1 MFLQGYIGPLN
12 RFSSTSFSP
21 FFMRGGQLS
30 AVILSQCNG
39 KYYENTYNS
48 NTFSGGITST
58 AAVNANTTLTSSGI
72 PMLGV
77 WNPINSGV
85 NVVMLQAL
93 LGWTN
98 IAANAVSPQGVVWAA
113 STGQLNLL
121 TGGVLNP
128 WNRKTLQPAGSKVFH
143 LAGVTLAGLTTT
155 CVIFA
160 GAAMSSLSTTMPATA
175 TAAVNPMYV
184 ENFDGSLIVPPGGVL
199 GLFNTNNTTTVNYYG
214 NLVWAEVPV

>member
-1 MFLQGYIGPLN
+1 
-12 RFSSTSFSP
+12 
-21 FFMRGGQLS
+21 
-30 AVILSQCNG
+30 
-39 KYYENTYNS
+39 
-48 NTFSGGITST
+48 
-58 AAVNANTTLTSSGI
+58 
-72 PMLGV
+72 
-77 WNPINSGV
+77 
-85 NVVMLQAL
+85 MLQAL